1 MTISKE
7 QFTERF
13 FRALSVNSDTLG
25 TAQALEPYMTAE
37 IAETFYAL
45 TEEMLRVNAYMN
57 LTAITEVDEIIVKHY
72 MHRF

>member
-37 IAETFYAL
+37 IAETAEETVQ
-45 TEEMLRVNAYMN
+45 TEEG
-57 LTAITEVDEIIVKHY
+57 EE
-72 MHRF
+72 